1 MTPARSRSGSRSR
14 SRGVTPIAAALA
26 VLVLGA
32 GASSIWL
39 LGSLGSARDG
49 QSSSRADA
57 AQIQTAAKAFRAQ
70 HANGC
75 PTLSS
80 LQEEELLSHSVRSD
94 DAWGNRFRIRCDDGE
109 ITVSS
114 AGPDGKNNS
123 ADDIRA
129 AR

>member
-1 MTPARSRSGSRSR
+1 MTPARSRSRSR

-26 VLVLGA
+26 VLMLGA
-32 GASSIWL
+32 GASCMWW
-39 LGSLGSARDG
+39 LGSGAARDG
-49 QSSSRADA
+49 QESSRADA

-70 HANGC
+70 HAEGC

-80 LQEEELLSHSVRSD
+80 LQEEEFLNHNARPD
-94 DAWGNRFRIRCDDGE
+94 DAWGNRFRISCEGSE

-114 AGPDGKNNS
+114 AGPDGKSHN

-129 AR
+129 SR